1 VCDGTIAMAPTF
13 QSNKILK
20 MNNNNNNNNNTSI
33 GENAQRQNKLEY
45 KMPT

>member
-1 VCDGTIAMAPTF
+1 VCDGTIAMGFTF

-20 MNNNNNNNNNTSI
+20 MNNNNTSI